1 MAGAVVT
8 QDVEAEAGAQPA
20 SDGSAIPDDDRF
32 AAFRNPRFLR
42 YWLARFFSTFAI
54 QIVIVSV
61 GWQIYDLTRNPLD
74 LGIIGLCQFLP
85 ALLLVLVTGAAA
97 DRFSRRLIMGLAIF
111 VEAIGAL
118 ALLLL
123 TWHGLAS
130 PLPVFAVLVGFGIAR
145 AFFGPSSQ
153 SLVVNLVT
161 RQELANAIAW
171 NSSSW
176 QIAAIV
182 GPVAGGLLYGV
193 SPLAAYATGLAL
205 FLGAATLVM
214 SIRAPARKRVS
225 EPASFETVVAGFRYI
240 WSEKVVLGA
249 ISLDLFAVLMGGAVA
264 LMPVYARDVL
274 EVGPWGLGLLRAAPG
289 IGAVAMAVWL
299 AAHPVKDNAGAI
311 MFAFVG
317 LFGAFT
323 VVFGLATVPW
333 LAIVAL
339 VLMGASDMI
348 SVYVRETLLQL
359 WTPDAVRGRVN
370 AVNMVFLGASNEL
383 GEFRAGVMAFWIGA
397 VPAVVLGGAA
407 TVGVTGL
414 WAWMFPELR
423 QVRHLAGRD

>member
-1 MAGAVVT
+1 MAGVPVT
-8 QDVEAEAGAQPA
+8 EKIEAEAGSKLV

-97 DRFSRRLIMGLAIF
+97 DRLSRRLIMGLAIF
-111 VEAIGAL
+111 VEAIGAFV
-118 ALLLL
+118 LLLL

-161 RQELANAIAW
+161 RPELANAIAW

-193 SPLAAYATGLAL
+193 SPLAAYGTGLAL

-214 SIRAPARKRVS
+214 SIRAPARKRVA

-249 ISLDLFAVLMGGAVA
+249 ISLDLFAVLLGGAVA

-323 VVFGLATVPW
+323 VVFGLATAPW

-407 TVGVTGL
+407 TVGITGL